1 MAQEII
7 APHTFEVAKDKIHSL
22 SKSVPNVS
30 LQEFQTEGS
39 IISWNDHKV
48 TGDEVNTLL
57 VSPLQSTLIDIN
69 KTIRSLFDI
78 ADEVYKALESLDK
91 EYIQGIIVAVKSAET
106 ASDQAKEASSQALDA
121 SKKAIQ
127 AQADIKETIE
137 ALRVTVNRLKEFK
150 EQATAELSSISTLK
164 TEMTSANNRITAV
177 DNKIADVADAAK
189 EVKSIRPYFSNLTH
203 IKDVDRMWSDLK
215 SARENVQKLTSTLT
229 PFISRVN
236 QITTRIDGDI
246 AALKQYRALL
256 ESYKHLGDVD
266 AIWSDVEGHKTDLA
280 SLHQQVEAFVEKVH
294 QAGIRMDGD
303 IESLKQYRALFESYK
318 HLGDVDVIWSDVEGH
333 KTDLASLHQ
342 QVEAFVEKVHQ
353 ADIRMD
359 GDIEALKQYRTLLES
374 YKHLGDVDAIW
385 SDVEGH
391 KTDLLDLK
399 DKLNAFIKEAHSELE
414 RVNGLIH
421 QMEES
426 NNLVRLQ
433 YDKKLRTAYWIGGS
447 AVGLSVINYIL
458 QIVGV
463 L

>member
-30 LQEFQTEGS
+30 LQEFPTEGS
-39 IISWNDHKV
+39 IFSRHKV
-48 TGDEVNTLL
+48 RGDEVNTLL

-91 EYIQGIIVAVKSAET
+91 EYIQGIVVAVKSAET
-106 ASDQAKEASSQALDA
+106 ASDQAKVASSQALDA

-164 TEMTSANNRITAV
+164 TEMTSANNRITAL
-177 DNKIADVADAAK
+177 DNKISNVADAAK

-256 ESYKHLGDVD
+256 
-266 AIWSDVEGHKTDLA
+266 
-280 SLHQQVEAFVEKVH
+280 
-294 QAGIRMDGD
+294 
-303 IESLKQYRALFESYK
+303 ESYK

-399 DKLNAFIKEAHSELE
+399 DKLNAYIKEAHSELE

>member
-7 APHTFEVAKDKIHSL
+7 APHTFEVAKDKILSL

-39 IISWNDHKV
+39 IFSWNDHKV

-91 EYIQGIIVAVKSAET
+91 EYIQGIVVAVKSAET
-106 ASDQAKEASSQALDA
+106 ASDQAKVASSQALDA

-164 TEMTSANNRITAV
+164 TEMTSANNRITAL
-177 DNKIADVADAAK
+177 DNKISDVADAAK

-256 ESYKHLGDVD
+256 ESYKHLG
-266 AIWSDVEGHKTDLA
+266 E
-280 SLHQQVEAFVEKVH
+280 
-294 QAGIRMDGD
+294 
-303 IESLKQYRALFESYK
+303 
-318 HLGDVDVIWSDVEGH
+318 
-333 KTDLASLHQ
+333 
-342 QVEAFVEKVHQ
+342 
-353 ADIRMD
+353 
-359 GDIEALKQYRTLLES
+359 
-374 YKHLGDVDAIW
+374 VDAIW

-399 DKLNAFIKEAHSELE
+399 DKLNAFIKEIHSELE

>member
-1 MAQEII
+1 M
-7 APHTFEVAKDKIHSL
+7 
-22 SKSVPNVS
+22 
-30 LQEFQTEGS
+30 
-39 IISWNDHKV
+39 
-48 TGDEVNTLL
+48 NTLL

-91 EYIQGIIVAVKSAET
+91 EYIQGIVVAVKSAET
-106 ASDQAKEASSQALDA
+106 ASDQAKVASSQALDA
-121 SKKAIQ
+121 SKKATQ

-164 TEMTSANNRITAV
+164 TEMTSANNRITAI
-177 DNKIADVADAAK
+177 DNKISDVADAAK

-236 QITTRIDGDI
+236 QIITRIDGDI

-303 IESLKQYRALFESYK
+303 IESLKQYR
-318 HLGDVDVIWSDVEGH
+318 
-333 KTDLASLHQ
+333 
-342 QVEAFVEKVHQ
+342 
-353 ADIRMD
+353 
-359 GDIEALKQYRTLLES
+359 TLLES

-385 SDVEGH
+385 SDVEVQ

-414 RVNGLIH
+414 RVNDLIH

>member
-7 APHTFEVAKDKIHSL
+7 APHTFEVAKDKILSL

-39 IISWNDHKV
+39 IFSWNDHKV

-91 EYIQGIIVAVKSAET
+91 EYIQGIVVAVKSAET
-106 ASDQAKEASSQALDA
+106 ASDQAKVASSQALDA

-164 TEMTSANNRITAV
+164 TEMTSANNRITAL
-177 DNKIADVADAAK
+177 DNKISDVADAAK

-256 ESYKHLGDVD
+256 ESYKHLGEVD

-280 SLHQQVEAFVEKVH
+280 SLHLQVEAFVEKVH

-303 IESLKQYRALFESYK
+303 IEALKQYRALLESYK
-318 HLGDVDVIWSDVEGH
+318 HLGDVDAIWSDVEGY
-333 KTDLASLHQ
+333 KTDLASLHL

-353 ADIRMD
+353 AGIRMD
-359 GDIEALKQYRTLLES
+359 GDIEALKQYRALLES
-374 YKHLGDVDAIW
+374 YKHLGEVDAIW

-399 DKLNAFIKEAHSELE
+399 DKLNAFIKEIHSELE